1 MGMSTP
7 SSEVARL
14 DEPMSA
20 VSRTEEDDTLHVE
33 KSRVL
38 DQLQHLTTE
47 VERLESRLQAVK
59 RKRARA
65 VISAMER
72 HQKAQETEA
81 QEMRYVLDTIHHM
94 SISESVRNAGVGTA
108 EQDGKVSNRTLF
120 SSMGTAKLSGLTIDM
135 IRKQQNFTNM
145 SFSSIQNH
153 ILSTSETGLRGRR
166 YHIAGSCN
174 QLQFN
179 IQFTVHEPSLDLSDV
194 QVVVPR
200 STEPELGLFISR
212 VKRESML
219 LPFFQTLS
227 QYAQMDYD
235 RRSLMDKLAKRFP
248 KLIKSNHALRK
259 LPVDGTVLPGGS
271 GVQSL
276 TFRSARSSSP
286 ELVLQWTIDV
296 TEHGTVVPRLGLL
309 PRMPT
314 KWRQTDDKGTLDA
327 ISTQFIRLV
336 QLKGTEAAVAAL
348 LECVYGSTGAAPQ

>member
-1 MGMSTP
+1 
-7 SSEVARL
+7 
-14 DEPMSA
+14 MSA

-38 DQLQHLTTE
+38 DQLQHMTSE

-65 VISAMER
+65 VITALER

-81 QEMRYVLDTIHHM
+81 QEMRYVLNTIHHM
-94 SISESVRNAGVGTA
+94 SISESTGSTAGMAG
-108 EQDGKVSNRTLF
+108 QDGKVSNRTLF
-120 SSMGTAKLSGLTIDM
+120 SSMGTAKLSGLNIDM

-145 SFSSIQNH
+145 TFSSIQNH
-153 ILSTSETGLRGRR
+153 ILSTSESGMRGRR
-166 YHIAGSCN
+166 YHIAGSCF

-179 IQFTVHEPSLDLSDV
+179 IQFTVHEPSLELSDV
-194 QVVVPR
+194 QIVIPR
-200 STEPELGLFISR
+200 AIEPELGLFMSR

-248 KLIKSNHALRK
+248 KLIKSNHALHKR
-259 LPVDGTVLPGGS
+259 PVDGTMLPGGS
-271 GVQSL
+271 GVQQL

-296 TEHGTVVPRLGLL
+296 TEHGTIVPRLGLL

-314 KWRQTDDKGTLDA
+314 KWRQTDDKATLDA
-327 ISTQFIRLV
+327 IPTQFIRLV
-336 QLKGTEAAVAAL
+336 QLKGTEAAVATL
-348 LECVYGSTGAAPQ
+348 LECVYGAGPTTAPQ

>member
-1 MGMSTP
+1 MDIHDDTGTGPGDGQGADHSGLFSPFGSSWNTPSAASLADSHSQAASSFMGLSTP
-7 SSEVARL
+7 SGELARF

-20 VSRTEEDDTLHVE
+20 VSRTEEDDTLHLE

-38 DQLQHLTTE
+38 DQLQHMTTE

-65 VISAMER
+65 VIAAIER

-81 QEMRYVLDTIHHM
+81 QEMRYVLNTIHHM
-94 SISESVRNAGVGTA
+94 SISESVGNAGA
-108 EQDGKVSNRTLF
+108 EATGQDGKVSNRTLF
-120 SSMGTAKLSGLTIDM
+120 SSMGTAQLSGLNIDM

-145 SFSSIQNH
+145 SFSSIRNH

-166 YHIAGSCN
+166 YDIAGSCY
-174 QLQFN
+174 QLHFN

-200 STEPELGLFISR
+200 SIEPELGFFISR
-212 VKRESML
+212 VKRESKL
-219 LPFFQTLS
+219 LPFFQTFS

-276 TFRSARSSSP
+276 TFRSAR
-286 ELVLQWTIDV
+286 TRYG
-296 TEHGTVVPRLGLL
+296 GTSA
-309 PRMPT
+309 
-314 KWRQTDDKGTLDA
+314 GTFAKDA
-327 ISTQFIRLV
+327 Y
-336 QLKGTEAAVAAL
+336 EM
-348 LECVYGSTGAAPQ
+348 

>member
-1 MGMSTP
+1 MANKVVVSNLFADELLMDIHDDTGTGPGDEQGADHSGVFSPFGSSWNAPPTVSLADSHVQATVMGMSTP

-120 SSMGTAKLSGLTIDM
+120 SSMGTAKLSGLNIDM
-135 IRKQQNFTNM
+135 
-145 SFSSIQNH
+145 
-153 ILSTSETGLRGRR
+153 
-166 YHIAGSCN
+166 
-174 QLQFN
+174 
-179 IQFTVHEPSLDLSDV
+179 
-194 QVVVPR
+194 
-200 STEPELGLFISR
+200 
-212 VKRESML
+212 
-219 LPFFQTLS
+219 
-227 QYAQMDYD
+227 YAQMDYD